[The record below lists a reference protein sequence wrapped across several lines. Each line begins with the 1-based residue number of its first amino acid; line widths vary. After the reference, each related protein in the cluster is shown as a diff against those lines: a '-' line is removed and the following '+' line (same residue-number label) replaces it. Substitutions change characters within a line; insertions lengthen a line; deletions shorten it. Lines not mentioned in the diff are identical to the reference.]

1 MTTSRALIVAFTLGM
16 VAAATSDAW
25 AIPVGWTCVGSCG
38 TLGAD
43 GDVSAPPGSTTYD
56 YVVTTNAPP
65 NSGLNLG
72 FNEINGSILTSTLFS
87 ASGLEQLN
95 FYFNYV
101 TSDGAGFPE
110 YAWAQLLPEGGAPIL
125 LFTARTCETTPCN
138 TVPGVGMPPLGVG
151 VTLVP
156 SSTPIIADQT
166 DWSPLG
172 GSSGSC
178 FDVGCGNTGWIQAL
192 YTPAA
197 GNYQLQIGV
206 VNVND
211 DLFDSGLAIA
221 SAQIGTTPISP
232 PTVPDGGT
240 TFTLLGFGLFGL
252 GFARRRF
259 FKN

>member
-1 MTTSRALIVAFTLGM
+1 
-16 VAAATSDAW
+16 
-25 AIPVGWTCVGSCG
+25 
-38 TLGAD
+38 
-43 GDVSAPPGSTTYD
+43 
-56 YVVTTNAPP
+56 
-65 NSGLNLG
+65 
-72 FNEINGSILTSTLFS
+72 
-87 ASGLEQLN
+87 
-95 FYFNYV
+95 
-101 TSDGAGFPE
+101 
-110 YAWAQLLPEGGAPIL
+110 
-125 LFTARTCETTPCN
+125 
-138 TVPGVGMPPLGVG
+138 MPPLGVG